1 MTKKILVVLI
11 LGLLFSE
18 IFGQTKNLY
27 IPVTINSPLFSNDKN
42 REIQLGTKINNY
54 GLIFNIDGQLKRKI
68 LIISIQQNNGNV
80 KFDPLKFNNYYY
92 QGQENHLIQSY
103 PINMFYVE
111 IGFGYN
117 FKLES
122 QKLSLIGGIGQQF
135 QDVNTRYFLQL
146 DWGSESKL
154 INAGISLRSNYT
166 IIDKTNLITLEPVI
180 QGKVKIWKFRI
191 VNQFG
196 YSIAIKKNH
205 DYMKPI
211 LTIGLEYKI

>member
-1 MTKKILVVLI
+1 
-11 LGLLFSE
+11 
-18 IFGQTKNLY
+18 
-27 IPVTINSPLFSNDKN
+27 
-42 REIQLGTKINNY
+42 
-54 GLIFNIDGQLKRKI
+54 
-68 LIISIQQNNGNV
+68 
-80 KFDPLKFNNYYY
+80 
-92 QGQENHLIQSY
+92 
-103 PINMFYVE
+103 MFYVE